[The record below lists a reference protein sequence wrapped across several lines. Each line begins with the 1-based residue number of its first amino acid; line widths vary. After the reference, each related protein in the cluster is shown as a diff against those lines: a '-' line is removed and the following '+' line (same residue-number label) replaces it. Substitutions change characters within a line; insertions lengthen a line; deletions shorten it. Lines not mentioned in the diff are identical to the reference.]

1 MGVRIFVV
9 LVRVV
14 ALLVALR
21 ALAAITR
28 YGADPRDRASMSDGG
43 SGQPHEEAFDE
54 DGDESD
60 GQEAPEP
67 QFPVAASLSLGA
79 SSIAEVM
86 PQPGPLP
93 TWWDP
98 VHLVSTAP
106 EAGLIDT
113 VANSDPASL
122 RAPSDPAQPLPPG
135 PASADEVGDEDQH
148 DAVTWPG
155 VLNVLAAIGRL
166 FIRDFTGE

>member
-60 GQEAPEP
+60 GQ
-67 QFPVAASLSLGA
+67 
-79 SSIAEVM
+79 
-86 PQPGPLP
+86 
-93 TWWDP
+93 
-98 VHLVSTAP
+98 
-106 EAGLIDT
+106 
-113 VANSDPASL
+113 
-122 RAPSDPAQPLPPG
+122 
-135 PASADEVGDEDQH
+135 
-148 DAVTWPG
+148 
-155 VLNVLAAIGRL
+155 
-166 FIRDFTGE
+166 

>member
-1 MGVRIFVV
+1 
-9 LVRVV
+9 VV
-14 ALLVALR
+14 ALLVVLR
-21 ALAAITR
+21 AFAAITR
-28 YGADPRDRASMSDGG
+28 YGVDPRDRAIMSDGG
-43 SGQPHEEAFDE
+43 SGQPDEEGHASDE
-54 DGDESD
+54 QAYEEDADESD

-79 SSIAEVM
+79 SSIAEGM
-86 PQPGPLP
+86 PQPGQLP

-135 PASADEVGDEDQH
+135 PAPADEVGDEDQH